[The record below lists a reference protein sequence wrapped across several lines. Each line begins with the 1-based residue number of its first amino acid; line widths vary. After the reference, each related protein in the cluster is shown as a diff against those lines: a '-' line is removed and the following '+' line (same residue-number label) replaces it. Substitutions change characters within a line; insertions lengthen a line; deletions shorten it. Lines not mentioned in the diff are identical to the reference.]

1 MELTEK
7 LRIFGFSRKE
17 LRVLDALKNGLD
29 TPLEVS
35 RKTKV
40 SRTAVYAILEN
51 LKERGLVSTHI
62 RKGKKS
68 WFLSPERDLDA
79 TIYDAKRALLDIPE
93 GREELH
99 GVSDATVI
107 VHRGKEAVK
116 KLMEDIWLH
125 HKNERLYG
133 FQGDVAGIGWN
144 KLFSVEETNTF
155 NRAVK
160 KNGIIVEAILPDG
173 WFERETRNLGVAWAK
188 DFEGRTTRTHIVDEQ
203 YFKHGGQLYLFKDV
217 IYLNAHNEELVIE
230 IRNSDIQKML
240 MAFFRF
246 MQDHSRSIDV
256 NDLLRTL
263 IKREEEKK
271 LEDAGKKDV
280 STLRQSDVDLFE

>member
-1 MELTEK
+1 MILTESLK
-7 LRIFGFSRKE
+7 VFGFSKKE
-17 LRVLDALKNGLD
+17 LKVLDALKNGLD

-35 RKTKV
+35 RDTKV
-40 SRTAVYAILEN
+40 SRTAVYAILKN

-62 RKGKKS
+62 HNGKKS
-68 WFLSPERDLDA
+68 WFLSPERELDA

-99 GVSDATVI
+99 GVTDATVV

-116 KLMEDIWLH
+116 KLMEHIWLH

-133 FQGDVAGIGWN
+133 FQGNVAAIGWN
-144 KLFSVEETNTF
+144 KIFSVEETNVF

-173 WFERETRNLGVAWAK
+173 WFERETRNLGVTWAK
-188 DFEGRTTRTHIVDEQ
+188 DFEGRTTRTHVISDE
-203 YFKHGGQLYLFKDV
+203 YFKHGGQLFLLKNA

-230 IRNSDIQKML
+230 IRNSEIQKML

-246 MQDHSRSIDV
+246 MQDHSRVIDP
-256 NDLLRTL
+256 NEILRTL
-263 IKREEEKK
+263 IQRGQTT
-271 LEDAGKKDV
+271 DSAPHN
-280 STLRQSDVDLFE
+280 SHS

>member
-1 MELTEK
+1 M
-7 LRIFGFSRKE
+7 
-17 LRVLDALKNGLD
+17 LDSLKNGLD

-51 LKERGLVSTHI
+51 LKERGFVSTHI
-62 RKGKKS
+62 RNGKKS

-79 TIYDAKRALLDIPE
+79 TIYDAKRVLLDIPE

-99 GVSDATVI
+99 GITDATVI

-116 KLMEDIWLH
+116 KLMEDLWLH

-133 FQGDVAGIGWN
+133 FQGDVAAIGWN
-144 KLFSVEETNTF
+144 KIFTVEETNAF

-173 WFERETRNLGVAWAK
+173 WFERETRNLGVGWAK
-188 DFEGRTTRTHIVDEQ
+188 DFEGRTTRTHVVDEQ
-203 YFKHGGQLYLFKDV
+203 YFKHGGQLYLFKNS
-217 IYLNAHNEELVIE
+217 IYLNAHNEELVVE
-230 IRNSDIQKML
+230 IRNSEIQKML

-246 MQDHSRSIDV
+246 MQDHSRVIDA

-263 IKREEEKK
+263 IKRE
-271 LEDAGKKDV
+271 DGKKMMEAKKDEE
-280 STLRQSDVDLFE
+280 SPLNNSNLLE